1 MLLTG
6 EPLGAVRAAEI
17 GLVDRLTTEGAALE
31 GALELAAT
39 IAANGPIAV
48 AATKAVAR
56 GSADRSFAE
65 GWAQQGEL
73 IAPVFASEDAREGAT
88 AFAEKRP
95 PVWKGR

>member
-1 MLLTG
+1 M
-6 EPLGAVRAAEI
+6 
-17 GLVDRLTTEGAALE
+17 
-31 GALELAAT
+31 
-39 IAANGPIAV
+39 

-56 GSADRSFAE
+56 GSADWTFAE
-65 GWAQQGEL
+65 GWTQQAEL